1 MPHPLERTRLL
12 LTLMLVCFL
21 GATPLR
27 AQGTAGSTS
36 RVHLLVLQDGREF
49 GIDGPY
55 RVVGDQVEFNAGGHF
70 QSIAIKKVDL
80 ERSRLRNEEIQKA
93 RAQAAQTLPQD
104 DSLASRI
111 IRDQAKRNQSNT
123 AQPFSTQMEVP
134 QPPVS
139 APATKPPTGVD
150 PPPGLQNQ
158 QPAAKGLA
166 MWQDMGN
173 AKNLEELN
181 RQLTTMLERVDL
193 PVSLLLTALILLM
206 IAGLVGFIS
215 EIVLI
220 VSGFGESIL
229 WGVVLLA
236 FFLGTFFVPLFSGFL
251 LMESGN
257 PMAMIWLSSGFQLLK
272 FATFLLF
279 IVLAYPGARLR
290 IFFFWTL
297 PFWMSLGLGLGIA
310 LKLLLSH

>member
-1 MPHPLERTRLL
+1 
-12 LTLMLVCFL
+12 
-21 GATPLR
+21 
-27 AQGTAGSTS
+27 
-36 RVHLLVLQDGREF
+36 
-49 GIDGPY
+49 
-55 RVVGDQVEFNAGGHF
+55 
-70 QSIAIKKVDL
+70 
-80 ERSRLRNEEIQKA
+80 
-93 RAQAAQTLPQD
+93 
-104 DSLASRI
+104 
-111 IRDQAKRNQSNT
+111 
-123 AQPFSTQMEVP
+123 
-134 QPPVS
+134 
-139 APATKPPTGVD
+139 
-150 PPPGLQNQ
+150 
-158 QPAAKGLA
+158 